1 MNYLTRI
8 ESLEERPHTAQIGEL
23 LSRTQGTDRALEDT
37 RAQLAETQRALLA
50 TQEALQAYQG
60 RDVSAEG
67 HRGLIDKKG
76 IAKPVLRD
84 EIFLQLCKFISL
96 NPDPRTTVRGWILLC
111 ICIGIFAPTVEFEL
125 HLLNFLMYFETDP
138 RHVQFARYCLSALED
153 ELNAEEQEL
162 KESVYRKQLPSTE
175 AIAATL
181 HGDLSFLARSASP
194 AR

>member
-1 MNYLTRI
+1 MLTFVKDVIPTSLTRLK
-8 ESLEERPHTAQIGEL
+8 SK
-23 LSRTQGTDRALEDT
+23 
-37 RAQLAETQRALLA
+37 
-50 TQEALQAYQG
+50 
-60 RDVSAEG
+60 SAREG
-67 HRGLIDKKG
+67 VTCWRSILGFCGVKRKTFPAACAHEVLKKG

-111 ICIGIFAPTVEFEL
+111 ICIGIFAPIVEFEL

-162 KESVYRKQLPSTE
+162 KESVYRKQLPSPE